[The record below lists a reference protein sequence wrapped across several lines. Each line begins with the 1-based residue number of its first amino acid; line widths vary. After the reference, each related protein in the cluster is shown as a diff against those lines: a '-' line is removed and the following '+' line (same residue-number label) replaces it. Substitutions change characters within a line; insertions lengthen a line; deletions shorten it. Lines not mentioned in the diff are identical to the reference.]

1 MNANIQNRLRSAKR
15 RVERRLDGASEDRG
29 KPMFQTANLHVEL
42 ADKVRAIG
50 TGGIGLVHRLAEQTG
65 LVDAI
70 NRRLHLLKIHRPYH
84 ESDHVLNLAYNAMCD
99 GVRLEDIE
107 LRRND
112 EVFLDALGTE
122 RIPDPTTAGDFC
134 RRFAETDVHALMQAI
149 DDARLNVWA
158 RQPKKFFDRATI
170 DMDGT
175 LVITTGECKQGMD
188 ISYKGTWG
196 YHPLVVSL
204 AETGEVLRLVN
215 RSGNRPSHE
224 GAAEEANEAIAVC
237 RKAGFRQIVLRG
249 DTAFSQSAR
258 LDAWDRDG
266 VTFYFGFKAMPNLE
280 EIADSL
286 PKNAWRKVLHE
297 GFLAGAPIPAMKL
310 VAPGD
315 LPSDEELLA
324 AAKQKPTDGL
334 EVVFRADPSIGDGR
348 QANNGWLQE
357 LPDPMT
363 KLVWDNPALV
373 GPSDAKAIG
382 VKSGDHVKITVGDRD
397 MTVPVWVQPGL
408 PKGAITL
415 FPGNG
420 RPKGGRVAE
429 GSGFDLYPLRTT
441 KGMAFAAATVTKVK
455 GKTKLACTIR
465 SRERKPPAVG
475 RRKNPSNTPSANPAC
490 TVGTRKL
497 VFAAGLDAPWWSGRA
512 TSASPARMLSAGRR
526 LVPRRRPRAPGLPGT
541 SDPRPARSPT

>member
-1 MNANIQNRLRSAKR
+1 
-15 RVERRLDGASEDRG
+15 
-29 KPMFQTANLHVEL
+29 MFATEGIRVEL
-42 ADKVRAIG
+42 ADKMRAIG
-50 TGGIGLVHRLAEQTG
+50 YGGIGLIHQLARQTG
-65 LVDAI
+65 LVEAI
-70 NRRLHLLKIHRPYH
+70 DRRLHLLKIHRPYH

-99 GVRLEDIE
+99 GIRLEDIE

-134 RRFAETDVHALMQAI
+134 RRFAEPDIRALMEAI

-175 LVITTGECKQGMD
+175 LVVTTGECKQGMD

-224 GAAEEANEAIAVC
+224 GAAEEADEAIALC

-286 PKNAWRKVLHE
+286 PRAAWRKMLRAPRWEVQTEARQKPVNVKQRIVRRREFETLRLKGEDYAEFEYRPVECQQPYRMVVLRKVISHE
-297 GFLAGAPIPAMKL
+297 KGQRRLFDEIRYFFYITNDWACDAEDVVFEANKRCDQENLIAQLAGGVRALSAPVDNLHSNWAYMVMTALAWNLKAWWALWLPEEGRWREKHQAEKHRVLRMEFRTFVNAFIKIPCQI
-310 VAPGD
+310 V
-315 LPSDEELLA
+315 
-324 AAKQKPTDGL
+324 
-334 EVVFRADPSIGDGR
+334 R
-348 QANNGWLQE
+348 
-357 LPDPMT
+357 
-363 KLVWDNPALV
+363 
-373 GPSDAKAIG
+373 
-382 VKSGDHVKITVGDRD
+382 SG
-397 MTVPVWVQPGL
+397 
-408 PKGAITL
+408 
-415 FPGNG
+415 
-420 RPKGGRVAE
+420 
-429 GSGFDLYPLRTT
+429 
-441 KGMAFAAATVTKVK
+441 
-455 GKTKLACTIR
+455 
-465 SRERKPPAVG
+465 
-475 RRKNPSNTPSANPAC
+475 
-490 TVGTRKL
+490 RKL
-497 VFAAGLDAPWWSGRA
+497 IYRVLSYNPHLPVFFR
-512 TSASPARMLSAGRR
+512 LSKALRC
-526 LVPRRRPRAPGLPGT
+526 
-541 SDPRPARSPT
+541 